1 VQRQTSLLDRAR
13 PLDFDP
19 LRRHSTSALNIRE
32 NPSTQSFASRADAV
46 LTSRCPCLDLSGGEF
61 SRFR

>member
-1 VQRQTSLLDRAR
+1 VQRQTSLLDRAQ

-19 LRRHSTSALNIRE
+19 FRRHSTGALNLRQ
-32 NPSTQSFASRADAV
+32 NPNTRRFASRADAV
-46 LTSRCPCLDLSGGEF
+46 LTSRCPCLDLAGGEF